1 VPDILL
7 FVIILGSL
15 ILVHEL
21 GHFIAAKLTGVKV
34 EEFGIGFPPRIGRLF
49 TLGGTE
55 FTLNWVPLGGFVR
68 PAGEDDPDVPGGLAS
83 SPKRVRT
90 AVLLAGPAAN
100 ILFALLVYLFAFK
113 FAAPDLNR
121 VAVAEVQPDTPA
133 AAAGLLEGD
142 IIQSIDGVTIDG
154 FQSLH
159 TTIQDRLDQTATV
172 VLVRGEE
179 ILSVELTPRSDYP
192 ANQGPMGITISNP
205 TRTST
210 WLEAGNLSLEA
221 IKNQFVFMAQLPGR
235 ILSGEASSEE
245 ARVSGLKGIHDMV
258 AWANDI
264 DQSSG
269 RPPYLTLSIT
279 GMISVGLAL
288 ANLLPF
294 PALDGG
300 RLMFVAYEAVFRRR
314 VPPQYEGLA
323 HAIGFVVL
331 IALMVYFNLQDFINP
346 ITLP

>member
-1 VPDILL
+1 MPDFLL

-34 EEFGIGFPPRIGRLF
+34 EEFGIGFPPRLGRLF

-55 FTLNWVPLGGFVR
+55 FTFNLIPLGGFVR
-68 PAGEDDPDVPGGLAS
+68 PAGEDDPDVPGGLAAAS
-83 SPKRVRT
+83 KRVRT

-100 ILFALLVYLFAFK
+100 ILFAVLVYLFAFK

-121 VAVAEVQPDTPA
+121 VKVAEVQPDTPA
-133 AAAGLLEGD
+133 AAAGLVEGD
-142 IIQSIDGVTIDG
+142 IISSIDEVPIDS
-154 FQSLH
+154 FTALH
-159 TTIQDRLDQTATV
+159 TTIQDRLGQTMTV
-172 VLVRGEE
+172 VVERGQE
-179 ILSVELTPRSDYP
+179 ILSFDLIPRTEYP
-192 ANQGPMGITISNP
+192 DDQGPMGITISHP
-205 TRTST
+205 TRSTT
-210 WLEAGNLSLEA
+210 WLEAGSLSIEA
-221 IKNQFVFMAQLPGR
+221 IGNQFVFMIQLPGR
-235 ILSGEASSEE
+235 LLSGEASPDE

-258 AWANDI
+258 AWANDM
-264 DQSSG
+264 DQASD
-269 RPPYLTLSIT
+269 RPYLTLSIT

-300 RLMFVAYEAVFRRR
+300 RLLFVAYEAVFRRR

-331 IALMVYFNLQDFINP
+331 IVLMVYFNLQDFVNP
-346 ITLP
+346 ISLP

>member
-1 VPDILL
+1 VPDFLL

-49 TLGGTE
+49 TMGETE
-55 FTLNWVPLGGFVR
+55 FTLNWIPLGGFVR
-68 PAGEDDPDVPGGLAS
+68 PAGEDDPEVPGGLAAS
-83 SPKRVRT
+83 SKRVRT
-90 AVLLAGPAAN
+90 AVLLAGPIAN
-100 ILFALLVYLFAFK
+100 ILFALLVYMFAFK

-121 VAVAEVQPDTPA
+121 VSVADVQPDTPA
-133 AAAGLLEGD
+133 ASVGLQDGD
-142 IIQSIDGVTIDG
+142 IITSIDDVPID
-154 FQSLH
+154 
-159 TTIQDRLDQTATV
+159 TIQDRLGQPMTV
-172 VLVRGEE
+172 VVERGVETLSFELV
-179 ILSVELTPRSDYP
+179 PRTEYP
-192 ANQGPMGITISNP
+192 DNQGPMGITISHP
-205 TRTST
+205 TRQASWT
-210 WLEAGNLSLEA
+210 EAGALSVEA
-221 IKNQFVFMAQLPGR
+221 INNQFVFMIQLPGR
-235 ILSGEASSEE
+235 LLSGEASPEE
-245 ARVSGLKGIHDMV
+245 ARVSGLKGIHDML

-264 DQSSG
+264 DQASD
-269 RPPYLTLSIT
+269 RPYLTLSIT

-288 ANLLPF
+288 ANLLPI

-300 RLMFVAYEAVFRRR
+300 RLMFVAYEAVFHRR

-331 IALMVYFNLQDFINP
+331 IALMVYFNLQDFVNP